1 MHLCTDGS
9 VCFVHLFFLFSFAR
23 FHFHEMKQP
32 PCFLFFCYV
41 EKQKN
46 HTISS
51 LPKISNLI
59 HSRSRPTSAA
69 RPLHHRPSDQPVGF
83 LCAFYYFFFFHL
95 KFSRNRSERGK
106 GDGRVCHHGPVGTIQ
121 PAACSSYGYKASC
134 WLSPTVCS
142 GMSHKPVTQD
152 IYLGSFPPSKYKSSL
167 AQRLFVPSVDGERGK
182 KKQWR
187 ICRRVRVHVVGTPLE
202 TGDTSAHPSRLLQ
215 R

>member
-1 MHLCTDGS
+1 MET
-9 VCFVHLFFLFSFAR
+9 
-23 FHFHEMKQP
+23 
-32 PCFLFFCYV
+32 
-41 EKQKN
+41 QKN

-59 HSRSRPTSAA
+59 HSRSRPTSAS

-83 LCAFYYFFFFHL
+83 LCAFFFFFHL
-95 KFSRNRSERGK
+95 KFFRNRSERGK

-121 PAACSSYGYKASC
+121 PAACSSYGYTASC

-142 GMSHKPVTQD
+142 GMSHKPLTQD

-182 KKQWR
+182 KT
-187 ICRRVRVHVVGTPLE
+187 VANLS
-202 TGDTSAHPSRLLQ
+202 TSASARCGDASGDWRHFCSSLPPPAEMIMRSLIE
-215 R
+215 